1 MHPEKYGDSKCRAL
15 PGQSRNAVLR
25 CKWLL
30 LTKADILPWCE
41 SGDLPKNQVREQ
53 TPITVFIGCNRSRK
67 QLRKSRVVFRRCYS
81 YVSGRRLRLRTC
93 ASLSPN
99 FPGFS
104 GRSPSRIR
112 ASSSSKCATCCLN
125 E

>member
-15 PGQSRNAVLR
+15 AGQSRNAVLR

-30 LTKADILPWCE
+30 LTKADILPWLE
-41 SGDLPKNQVREQ
+41 SGDLPKNQVRASRSDYRLA
-53 TPITVFIGCNRSRK
+53 PITVFIGCNRSRK

-81 YVSGRRLRLRTC
+81 YASGRRLRLSQSV
-93 ASLSPN
+93 AKLSWIFWPISVQD
-99 FPGFS
+99 P
-104 GRSPSRIR
+104 
-112 ASSSSKCATCCLN
+112 CLVQL